1 MKVDNSTICW
11 VSGAVQGIG
20 LAVCERLLGQGAKV
34 VMVDVCP
41 TARGN
46 DIAAQLTKNSQG
58 TAKFFRADL
67 TDMFQLRLALD
78 KPKEYF
84 GDVATVVFH
93 NAGIVVNDDDLGA
106 VVKMISLNSTSMIV
120 GTQIAADMLKA
131 SGKAGVIVNTASMA
145 GLTDVPV
152 TAAYAG
158 SKWAVT
164 GYVFSTTA
172 MRKSHNVRVN
182 CLCPTIVDTPAV
194 GAFFVDT
201 FGKDN
206 PATKKVLTPEQIC
219 DAFMMVVGDDNLHAE
234 AVCIMPQKTFL
245 HQKDF
250 KGVFMQGVRKDVSAY
265 TGAKL

>member
-1 MKVDNSTICW
+1 MKVDSSTICW

-20 LAVCERLLGQGAKV
+20 LAVCERLVGLGAKV
-34 VMVDVCP
+34 VMVDVCS

-46 DIAAQLTKNSQG
+46 DVAAQLSNKLQG
-58 TAKFFRADL
+58 TAKFFRVDL

-78 KPKEYF
+78 KPHEYF

-106 VVKMISLNSTSMIV
+106 VVKMV
-120 GTQIAADMLKA
+120 VTQVAADKLKA
-131 SGKAGVIVNTASMA
+131 SGKAGVIVNTAPMA

-152 TAAYAG
+152 TAAYTG

-164 GYVFSTTA
+164 GYVFSTMA

-206 PATKKVLTPEQIC
+206 PATKKMLTPEQIC
-219 DAFMMVVGDDNLHAE
+219 NAFMMVVGDDDLHAE

-250 KGVFMQGVRKDVSAY
+250 KSVYMQAVKEEVSAY
-265 TGAKL
+265 TGSKL